1 MGFEIDSEEVKIN
14 EDGTV
19 PTSSRKI
26 GTVTFIDKNTNQ
38 FAALGHATIKENKN
52 NSVKGLC
59 YDIKFEGINKATK
72 EETGNVIAS
81 IDRTNHIGYIYKD
94 SRYGVFGTVE
104 EINETYEE
112 VETACFYNVKKGKAN
127 IIMAFDEKEPKSY
140 EVEVI
145 GIDYINQNKNIKI
158 KVLDEELIKKTGG
171 IVQGM
176 SGAPLLQE
184 RKANRCSKLCLYRRP
199 RNCICNIYR

>member
-1 MGFEIDSEEVKIN
+1 MGFEIDNEEDSKK

-26 GTVTFIDKNTNQ
+26 GTVTFINKETNK
-38 FAALGHATIKENKN
+38 FVALGHATIKENRN
-52 NSVKGLC
+52 SSVKGLC
-59 YDIKFEGINKATK
+59 YDVKFEGINKGTK

-94 SRYGVFGTVE
+94 SSYGVFGTVE
-104 EINETYEE
+104 EVNEDYQEI
-112 VETACFYNVKKGKAN
+112 ETACWYSVKKGKAN
-127 IIMAFDEKEPKSY
+127 IIIAFDEKEPKSY

-158 KVLDEELIKKTGG
+158 KVTDEELIKRTGG

-176 SGAPLLQE
+176 SGAPLVQD
-184 RKANRCSKLCLYRRP
+184 RKTNRCSKLCLHR
-199 RNCICNIYR
+199 